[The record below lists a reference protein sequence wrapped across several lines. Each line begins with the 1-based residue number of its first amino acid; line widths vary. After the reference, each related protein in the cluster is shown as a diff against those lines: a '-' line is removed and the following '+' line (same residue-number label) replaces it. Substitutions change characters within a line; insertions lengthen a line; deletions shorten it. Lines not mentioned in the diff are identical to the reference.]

1 MRLVLLLIVLVLLA
15 GAVLYFKPE
24 YRQRLQGLSSD
35 AGLSSMVP
43 KKTTRLYKWR
53 DTAGH
58 WQVTDQPPSPGIRY
72 ETLEYREDVNVLPR
86 PPGLK

>member
-1 MRLVLLLIVLVLLA
+1 MRLLLVLIALLLLG

-24 YRQRLQGLSSD
+24 FRQRLQEVSSEVGLSG
-35 AGLSSMVP
+35 AVP

-53 DTAGH
+53 DAARH
-58 WQVTDQPPSPGIRY
+58 WQITDQPPPQGTTY
-72 ETLEYREDVNVLPR
+72 ETLEYREDINVLPR